1 MAKSIKKQDPEY
13 CYSEKCDIIDELFD
27 KYCVEYP
34 RCYRMSDMFKYDFSE
49 DTFTMK
55 CEAYT
60 VKIQQDGW
68 MNVSTEPNC
77 GIGELDIEILSR
89 IVEIKDELIEC
100 LEIINNIEVKG
111 ELMSVIK
118 EMKSGNWNGD
128 TTPDGNPCYVD
139 TTFGYGLIIV
149 NDKDKDLLY
158 VQGAN
163 DYSDDFKLEYDDYY
177 CDSAEEIYETVNDI
191 VKSWVKYIHKN
202 KDRLDNIIE
211 LNKNCR

>member
-89 IVEIKDELIEC
+89 ILSAKFNISLRSYCCKLITSPGVSAIISIK
-100 LEIINNIEVKG
+100 
-111 ELMSVIK
+111 S
-118 EMKSGNWNGD
+118 
-128 TTPDGNPCYVD
+128 
-139 TTFGYGLIIV
+139 
-149 NDKDKDLLY
+149 LL
-158 VQGAN
+158 
-163 DYSDDFKLEYDDYY
+163 L
-177 CDSAEEIYETVNDI
+177 
-191 VKSWVKYIHKN
+191 
-202 KDRLDNIIE
+202 
-211 LNKNCR
+211 